1 MFKIILKIVVIFFF
15 VAVFIFIGLSFLN
28 KYERVPKTEEY
39 ENLIGKWKVVHSTF
53 IPFEHISFCKELE
66 LNSIFQFSKYGVL
79 RIFESDNTRRN
90 CNQFQNFWISGKELV
105 VFEYDVP
112 FSYEILKL
120 SSDTL
125 QLKNKRIPH
134 GLLEKMEP
142 QSIEIFGEDKIKYI
156 TENGN
161 VITLVKQKLKR

>member
-1 MFKIILKIVVIFFF
+1 MKTKITIIFF
-15 VAVFIFIGLSFLN
+15 VVVFFLLAGLYFFN
-28 KYERVPKTEEY
+28 KYERLPKTEEY
-39 ENLIGKWKVVHSTF
+39 ENLIGRWEVVHSTF
-53 IPFEHISFCKELE
+53 IPFEHISFCEELE
-66 LNSIFQFSKYGVL
+66 LNSIFQFSRYGVL
-79 RIFESDNTRRN
+79 RVFESDNTRRN

-125 QLKNKRIPH
+125 QLLNKRIPH

-142 QSIEIFGEDKIKYI
+142 QSIEIFVEDKTKYI
-156 TENGN
+156 IENGN
-161 VITLVKQKLKR
+161 IITLVKQ